1 MPPAPSQVPGT
12 PSFPLASPPSHCSTH
27 KQLRTPWPTSS
38 NRPAAPNW
46 AHSLRLNHQH
56 QADLDPQLATPPS
69 LTKSVSE
76 SSPRRPLICLSWG
89 PESLL
94 CSAQVPCRAP
104 MPSVLGTLQCPVC
117 FSRYNCPEKASQQ
130 FCPVGQTHCYNGVLK
145 LRGGGIATN
154 LKVQGC
160 LPKPGCDL
168 LNGTQ
173 KIGPIAVSENCNP
186 KSGAQALEC
195 KWGAIE
201 AVRNVS
207 ELPLQWTTGWESCA
221 QGQGCQETVI
231 LVVNGPLVNVVLTK
245 GCTEAEDQE
254 GRVSE
259 HRKGPGLTIISYTRV
274 CRHKDFCNDLSSTD
288 AFWTPP
294 PAAVLGTLQCPV
306 CFSRYNCP
314 EKASQQFCPVGQTH
328 CYNGVLKLRGG
339 GIATNLKVQGCLP
352 KPGCDLLNGTQK
364 IGPIAV
370 SENCNPKSGPL
381 VNVVLT
387 KGCTEAE
394 DQEGRVSE
402 HRKGPGLTI
411 ISYTR
416 VCRHKDFC
424 NDLSS
429 TDAFWTPPPA
439 AVLGTLQCPVCF
451 SRYNCPEKASQ
462 QFCPVGQTHCY
473 NGVLKLRGGGIATNL
488 KVQGCLPKPGCDLL
502 NGTQKIGPI
511 AVSENCNPKSGPL
524 VNVVLT
530 KGCTEAEDQ
539 EGRVSEH
546 RKGPGLTIISYTRVC
561 RHKDFCNDL
570 SSTDAFWTPPPAA
583 GVRGGWELRR
593 RGKGLSGARSTG
605 LRADLS
611 TQGEAGICRLPFA
624 GSLPRMPPAPSQV
637 PGSPSFPLA
646 SPPSHC
652 STHKQLRTPWPTSSN
667 SPAAPNWAHSLR
679 LNHQHQADL
688 DPQLVR

>member
-1 MPPAPSQVPGT
+1 MVEREGVHALDCQWAAIETVLNTSQMPVEWTNGKKTCDFGDGCQDTLMLIENGPQVN
-12 PSFPLASPPSHCSTH
+12 LV
-27 KQLRTPWPTSS
+27 
-38 NRPAAPNW
+38 
-46 AHSLRLNHQH
+46 
-56 QADLDPQLATPPS
+56 
-69 LTKSVSE
+69 LTKGCTSEKDHEVQVTEHRTGPGLSVISYTHVCRHRDLCNDL
-76 SSPRRPLICLSWG
+76 STSVPLW
-89 PESLL
+89 SLHTEK
-94 CSAQVPCRAP
+94 
-104 MPSVLGTLQCPVC
+104 VLGTLQCPVC

-160 LPKPGCDL
+160 MPKPGCDL

-288 AFWTPP
+288 AFWTLP

-370 SENCNPKSGPL
+370 SENCNPKSDT
-381 VNVVLT
+381 LT
-387 KGCTEAE
+387 CNRGVMLQMGRKLAQDPVEWTSSTNQMCDPEEVCQETLMLIDVGHRSLLMGSKGCSKAGA
-394 DQEGRVSE
+394 QNSQAVSL
-402 HRKGPGLTI
+402 HSRPPGVLVA
-411 ISYTR
+411 SYVR
-416 VCRHKDFC
+416 VCSSDLC
-424 NDLSS
+424 NNAGSS
-429 TDAFWTPPPA
+429 SVLLTSLPKPA
-439 AVLGTLQCPVCF
+439 APAPGGLQCPACVQFPGSC
-451 SRYNCPEKASQ
+451 SQSSNLVTCPSG
-462 QFCPVGQTHCY
+462 VTHCY
-473 NGVLKLRGGGIATNL
+473 DGNIAVNGGGLSTTLSI
-488 KVQGCLPKPGCDLL
+488 QGCMAPASKYLL
-502 NGTQKIGPI
+502 NHTRNVGIFS
-511 AVSENCNPKSGPL
+511 VRENF
-524 VNVVLT
+524 
-530 KGCTEAEDQ
+530 EDDNKEQ
-539 EGRVSEH
+539 SRVSQSGVA
-546 RKGPGLTIISYTRVC
+546 RATYLLWVMGMGL
-561 RHKDFCNDL
+561 FLALWN
-570 SSTDAFWTPPPAA
+570 
-583 GVRGGWELRR
+583 GGLY
-593 RGKGLSGARSTG
+593 
-605 LRADLS
+605 
-611 TQGEAGICRLPFA
+611 
-624 GSLPRMPPAPSQV
+624 
-637 PGSPSFPLA
+637 PL
-646 SPPSHC
+646 C
-652 STHKQLRTPWPTSSN
+652 
-667 SPAAPNWAHSLR
+667 
-679 LNHQHQADL
+679 
-688 DPQLVR
+688 